1 MDPHCAYSLGPVQ
14 IRIIPIEN
22 FRVQFFPDSCSVC
35 FVSPFAVSTAPMPQ
49 QFLADAVSA
58 LRMTLTPRLA
68 CFRNLMSL

>member
-22 FRVQFFPDSCSVC
+22 FRVQLSPDSCVC
-35 FVSPFAVSTAPMPQ
+35 FVSPFAVSTAPVPQ

-58 LRMTLTPRLA
+58 LRMTPTPRRA